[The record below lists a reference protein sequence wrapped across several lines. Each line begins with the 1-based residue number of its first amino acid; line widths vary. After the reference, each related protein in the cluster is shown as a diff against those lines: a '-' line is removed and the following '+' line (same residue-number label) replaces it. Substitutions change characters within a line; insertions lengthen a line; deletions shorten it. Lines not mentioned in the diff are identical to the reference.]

1 MRKARSEHP
10 VRRGSCN
17 SSGSSLPPPPVNPQ
31 IPVKKPRNTLGLV
44 ALILAIAGT
53 ILSCVPGIIIL
64 GWILL
69 PASFVLG
76 LVAVLQKDKAH
87 GQGLAAII
95 ISIVGTIVA
104 AIAFIAVIDHAVDQA
119 LTTETTTSTPA
130 ASSPQSTPAESD
142 APATNE
148 GDAGSSRENPL
159 PIGSEITTKDWKV
172 TVNSVDLNADEK
184 VAAASDF
191 NEPATDGF
199 SYVLINITA
208 TYLGN
213 DSQGQAPWA
222 TVDFVSKDGKTYNL
236 ASSQKLTVAPEEFD
250 QLSPLFNGASTTGN
264 IVIEVPTDGIEQGTL
279 AVQAELLADKKFFAV
294 K

>member
-1 MRKARSEHP
+1 MSTPFEGGAATPQEVPS
-10 VRRGSCN
+10 
-17 SSGSSLPPPPVNPQ
+17 PPPPVNPQ

-130 ASSPQSTPAESD
+130 ASSPQSTPAESN

-208 TYLGN
+208 TYLGH
-213 DSQGQAPWA
+213 DSQGQMPWA